1 MLVTK
6 NSNMPLNI
14 NGVVKTME
22 ALVALKVTWMVPPHT
37 KLDIKQLKKQGE
49 QIPSPSLCYHEI

>member
-1 MLVTK
+1 MGNGKIWNFKMWNMLVTK

-22 ALVALKVTWMVPPHT
+22 ALVALKSYMDGASTYKVR
-37 KLDIKQLKKQGE
+37 
-49 QIPSPSLCYHEI
+49 Y

>member
-6 NSNMPLNI
+6 NSNMPLTT

-22 ALVALKVTWMVPPHT
+22 ALVVLKSSVDGASTYKVR
-37 KLDIKQLKKQGE
+37 
-49 QIPSPSLCYHEI
+49 Y

>member
-6 NSNMPLNI
+6 NSNMPLSI

-22 ALVALKVTWMVPPHT
+22 VLVVLK
-37 KLDIKQLKKQGE
+37 
-49 QIPSPSLCYHEI
+49 SLVDGASTYKVRY